1 MLLASSICGRGTR
14 KTAHRSDGFQGRH
27 MKALVRHSFPPAV
40 SVFVLISRTHAPC
53 VLSIVL
59 AKPAPW

>member
-1 MLLASSICGRGTR
+1 
-14 KTAHRSDGFQGRH
+14 
-27 MKALVRHSFPPAV
+27 MKALVRHSFSPAV